1 MMKNSL
7 KVQILGSVLTILVI
21 GMGVIFYLS
30 YNNLKLKVNN
40 SQLDVYNQKLN
51 NIILL
56 IEQKYNVLQK
66 IGMTEAYDENFKK
79 GTVKIINKV
88 FLNKSNEVHLFIINE
103 DRKFILP
110 KNLIQ
115 KEQTIYKNKDFL
127 KKVEKQNNNFIMVLE
142 DSEEWIIFK
151 HFMPWD
157 WIVGYYISND
167 VKYKELHEF
176 KNEFII
182 TSLIILL
189 IISFFII
196 AIVRYILTPIIKL
209 TDASKE
215 IASGNLDFGINITG
229 SNEINQLASNFI
241 IMRDKIKKNMKQLNH
256 YNEELQKDVDERT
269 TELEE
274 SYNELEKMVKSL
286 RQTRDKLVESEKMAS
301 LGGLVAG
308 VAHEI
313 NTPIGIG
320 LTGITYFL
328 QITDELHK
336 KYETDN
342 MSEEEFV
349 EYLNESKELAQQI
362 NTNLERTAQLIRS
375 FKQIAADQTSEKK
388 RTFYLKD
395 YIEEVLFSL
404 KHITKKTNLEIKINC
419 NDNIKI
425 NSYPGAYSQIITNL
439 LLNSI
444 RHGYKNN
451 AEGIITIAATKI
463 YNNIELIYKD
473 NGMGIAEKNLPNIFE
488 PFFTTNREQGG
499 IGLGLNIIYNI
510 VTSNL
515 NGTITCDSQYGN
527 GVIFSINI
535 PTEVD

>member
-1 MMKNSL
+1 MIKNSL
-7 KVQILGSVLTILVI
+7 KVQILGSVLTILII
-21 GMGVIFYLS
+21 GMGIIFYLS

-40 SQLDVYNQKLN
+40 SQLDVYNQKLD

-88 FLNKSNEVHLFIINE
+88 FFKNSKEVHLFIINE
-103 DRKFILP
+103 DRKFIFP
-110 KNLIQ
+110 KNSILQ
-115 KEQTIYKNKDFL
+115 EQTIYKNKDFL
-127 KKVEKQNNNFIMVLE
+127 KNIEQDNNNFTMVVKN
-142 DSEEWIIFK
+142 SEEWVISK

-167 VKYKELHEF
+167 VKYKELHVF

-182 TSLIILL
+182 TSLIVLL
-189 IISFFII
+189 IISIFII

-215 IASGNLDFGINITG
+215 IASGNLDFNINIRG
-229 SNEINQLASNFI
+229 SHEINQLSSNFI

-256 YNEELQKDVDERT
+256 YNEELQKDVDDRT
-269 TELEE
+269 IELEK
-274 SYNELEKMVKSL
+274 SYNELEKMVNSL
-286 RQTRDKLVESEKMAS
+286 RQARDKLVESEKMAS

-328 QITDELHK
+328 QITEELHK
-336 KYETDN
+336 KYEAND
-342 MSEEEFV
+342 MSEDEFL
-349 EYLNESKELAQQI
+349 EYLNESKKLGQQV
-362 NTNLERTAQLIRS
+362 NTNLERTAQLVRS

-388 RTFYLKD
+388 RMFYLKD
-395 YIEEVLFSL
+395 YIEEVIFSL
-404 KHITKKTNLEIKINC
+404 KYITKKTNLEININC
-419 NDNIKI
+419 NDTINI

-439 LLNSI
+439 VLNSI
-444 RHGYKNN
+444 RHGYKNKDD
-451 AEGIITIAATKI
+451 GIITITATKI
-463 YNNIELIYKD
+463 NNNIELIYKD
-473 NGMGIAEKNLPNIFE
+473 NGTGIAEENLSNIFE

-499 IGLGLNIIYNI
+499 IGLGLNVIYNI

-515 NGTITCDSQYGN
+515 NGTITCASQQGK
-527 GVIFSINI
+527 GVTFTINI
-535 PTEVD
+535 PIELT